1 MCCTEKTQF
10 PSRIREWVEIIDN
23 SQKYRVFL
31 WSICLLSIISRK
43 EIRNGRHKDCL
54 LIEMFD
60 MAISSQTGQCSCRN
74 ALHTGER
81 IACSGTCGRGVPV
94 MRCLLPVVACANL
107 AFCAVVRAQ

>member
-43 EIRNGRHKDCL
+43 EIRNGRHKDWARL
-54 LIEMFD
+54 LADPDVRHGHF
-60 MAISSQTGQCSCRN
+60 
-74 ALHTGER
+74 
-81 IACSGTCGRGVPV
+81 IADGTTQ
-94 MRCLLPVVACANL
+94 LPKRL
-107 AFCAVVRAQ
+107 AHW